1 MGLINIGISLT
12 GKITDPT
19 LGKQVQDAVNKGL
32 LELATIEGQ
41 TEVQKQLKP
50 GHGRRTGTLQ
60 RRIGAAL
67 PGPYFAQFD
76 AGQNRYGEN
85 LIYSYWVEGVST
97 LNAKSIFKGFKMFE
111 KAENRLKSSPNLWR
125 KYIGE
130 HLMKVFQ

>member
-1 MGLINIGISLT
+1 MGFINIGISLT
-12 GKITDPT
+12 GKIIDPA
-19 LGKQVQDAVNKGL
+19 LGKQVRDAVNKGL

-41 TEVQKQLKP
+41 TVVQQQLKP
-50 GHGRRTGTLQ
+50 GHGKRTGTLQ

-67 PGPYFAQFD
+67 LGPYFAQFD
-76 AGQNRYGEN
+76 AGQNRYGKN

-130 HLMKVFQ
+130 HLMKVFK